1 MFFMKQ
7 FVVGLTSLSNK
18 EHVFEFKVESSFFKN
33 FENSPVEAGELDVKV
48 ILDKQ
53 ERLIQCIF
61 KINGTVELICD
72 RSLEEFNYP
81 IEKEDKIIFR
91 YADNYEEL
99 SEDLIN
105 IPQGQIELDLAP
117 FIYELI
123 AIAVP
128 MKKLHPKYEEELSE
142 EDDEENIEFVY
153 SSGEVKNEDDKKDD
167 DDIDPRWKDLLN
179 LKNN

>member
-1 MFFMKQ
+1 MKQ
-7 FVVGLTSLSNK
+7 FVIGLTSLNNK

-33 FENSPVEAGELDVKV
+33 FENSPVEAGDLDVKV
-48 ILDKQ
+48 VLDKQ
-53 ERLIQCIF
+53 ERLIQCTF
-61 KINGTVELICD
+61 EINGAAELTCD

-81 IEKEDKIIFR
+81 IHKTDKIIFR
-91 YADNYEEL
+91 YADSYEEL

-123 AIAVP
+123 AIAIP
-128 MKKLHPKYEEELSE
+128 MKKLHPKFNDELSE
-142 EDDEENIEFVY
+142 EDDEETVEFVY
-153 SSGEVKNEDDKKDD
+153 SSEEEKPEDDKKDD